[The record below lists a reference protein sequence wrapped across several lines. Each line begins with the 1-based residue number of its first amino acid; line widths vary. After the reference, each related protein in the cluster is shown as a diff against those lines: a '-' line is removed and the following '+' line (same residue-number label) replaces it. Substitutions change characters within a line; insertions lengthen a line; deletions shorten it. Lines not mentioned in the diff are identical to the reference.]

1 MSGGKFND
9 NGYVYYKVQQ
19 FADELQ
25 NLIDN
30 NTVPDEYGYYP
41 EYREDVIRVLSEQV
55 PQINRIARIMKAIDY
70 LYSGDHGEDSFLN
83 EMKRV
88 EGEDD

>member
-41 EYREDVIRVLSEQV
+41 EYNEEVIHALREQV

-70 LYSGDHGEDSFLN
+70 LYSGDHGEDSFLR

-88 EGEDD
+88 EDGDD